1 VNLRL
6 LKQAIFNNKKETIL
20 FIILW
25 AGLVWLKEVNYLF
38 YDTLASPDFE
48 KYSIYL
54 DYFFTGAQTGKEHGL
69 MYYYLQSLNYSFFY
83 GDLQNIDFNIHK
95 SIQNMNFY
103 IFLFGLLGYYLLLRF
118 FNFSKQTILLTF
130 IFINFFPPSI
140 AMRLV
145 LKPEILAFALLP
157 WVVYLLEKYKKD
169 KTIAFL
175 YLAIPL
181 LVSAITLKG
190 NILVIFGIYF
200 LITNYSLIFEVSLKN
215 IILLLLFF
223 LLSVSL
229 LTLEN
234 NSANGKTILDIQSGS
249 ATEENYN
256 YRASKSIIY
265 NVDIYELFS
274 NPNKHNHA
282 DSFIGITLLETTGD
296 YFDLYWDNDST
307 NYFKNRLNIVR
318 TIQSNE
324 IRVPEID
331 TENFSVGIYKQ
342 RNSDRYSRNS
352 LGLLIS
358 VFMYF
363 HLIKSILLEKKYRK
377 FLIMTFIAMGI
388 LVFHSIT
395 GFPKNNFDPLVG
407 DTFKPLYYSFALI
420 FSFIFLIATKI
431 RDKVLHFWQIIL
443 YCLIIVFILGFPKY
457 NDYDVQVNLAP
468 KIQNSIYCNIEKNM
482 FLQQSDFEDIS
493 CIRSRVQIDD
503 TKTNEILRS
512 EIEHEPFNLLFII
525 FNLSVACY
533 LLFKKRFFRNY

>member
-1 VNLRL
+1 MNLRF
-6 LKQAIFNNKKETIL
+6 LKNAIFNNKKETIL
-20 FIILW
+20 FIIFW
-25 AGLVWLKEVNYLF
+25 TGLVWLKEINYLF
-38 YDTLASPDFE
+38 YDTLDSPDFE

-54 DYFFTGAQTGKEHGL
+54 DYFFTGEQTGKEHGL

-83 GDLQNIDFNIHK
+83 GDYQNIDFNIHK

-103 IFLFGLLGYYLLLRF
+103 IFLFGLVGYYFLLRF
-118 FNFSKQTILLTF
+118 FNFSKQTILITF

-145 LKPEILAFALLP
+145 FKPEILAFALLP
-157 WVVYLLEKYKKD
+157 WVVYLFERYKKD

-181 LVSAITLKG
+181 FASAITLKG
-190 NILVIFGIYF
+190 NILVIFSIYF
-200 LITNYSLIFEVSLKN
+200 LITNYTLIFEVSLKN
-215 IILLLLFF
+215 IILLILFF
-223 LLSVSL
+223 LVSVSL

-234 NSANGKTILDIQSGS
+234 NSANGKTLLDIQSGS
-249 ATEENYN
+249 AIEENYN
-256 YRASKSIIY
+256 YKASKSIIY
-265 NVDIYELFS
+265 NIDIYELFS

-307 NYFKNRLNIVR
+307 NYFKNRKNILR

-324 IRVPEID
+324 IKAPEID
-331 TENFSVGIYKQ
+331 TENFSVDVYKQ

-352 LGLLIS
+352 LGLLVSI
-358 VFMYF
+358 FMYF
-363 HLIKSILLEKKYRK
+363 HLIKSILLDEKYRK
-377 FLIMTFIAMGI
+377 FLVMTFIAMGI
-388 LVFHSIT
+388 LIFHSIT
-395 GFPKNNFDPLVG
+395 GLPKNNFDPLVG

-457 NDYDVQVNLAP
+457 YDYDVQVNLAP
-468 KIQNSIYCNIEKNM
+468 KIQNSIYCNIEKNI

-493 CIRSRVQIDD
+493 CIRGKVQIDD
-503 TKTNEILRS
+503 VKTNEILGS
-512 EIEHEPFNLLFII
+512 EIEHKPFNLLFII
-525 FNLSVACY
+525 LNFSVSCY
-533 LLFKKRFFRNY
+533 LLFKKRLFRNY